1 MLLWGNLAIKLST
14 PNEFFR
20 THRGKIVLMAFIG
33 IQILIITSIFSI
45 QLFIIFDSEVNFYRV
60 LASIAIEAIASG
72 IIFAALYQLLSP
84 ILLTTDILNW
94 YLQNGKIDR
103 LPADS
108 NSEIENLIADT
119 DRTLERLNKAIQH
132 LTNYDKL
139 TGLPNRSL
147 FKELVQQAIDR
158 IEAEQFAIV
167 VLDLDNLK
175 DINSILGREIGN
187 LLLIN
192 VAQRLTTYLEPND
205 ILARLGSSDFVVLRS
220 NISNHDSLIDLS
232 RHLLGSFCESFLIG
246 DRQISCAA
254 KIGITIYPLD
264 GATAEQLLQNA
275 DTAIYQ
281 SKQQNLNTYQF
292 YRPAMTGKLRRTLAI
307 KENLRYALIKNELYI
322 HYQPRIEI
330 ATGKLVGV
338 EALLRWNSPELGCVS
353 PAEFIPI
360 AEATNMIMTIGE
372 WVLRNACLQSKRW
385 QELGIASLKV
395 SVNLSP
401 CQFKQVDLIETID
414 RILKDTDLDPSYLE
428 LEITES
434 LLVDDF
440 ETAIALLSQLKQ
452 RGISIALDDFGTG
465 YSSLRYLQRLPI
477 DTLKIDRSFVSNIA
491 SHPDDAA
498 ISKAIVALA
507 QSLELNITAEG
518 VETAEQL
525 NYLQRQGCH
534 EVQGYYFSKPLAPE
548 MLEIFFANYSLKATS
563 CG

>member
-72 IIFAALYQLLSP
+72 IILAALYQLLSP

-108 NSEIENLIADT
+108 NSEIGNLIADT
-119 DRTLERLNKAIQH
+119 DKTLERLNKAIQH

-414 RILKDTDLDPSYLE
+414 RILKDTDLDSSYLE

-434 LLVDDF
+434 LLVEDF

-548 MLEIFFANYSLKATS
+548 MLEIFLANYSLKATS